1 MTRLAQTPRVPVE
14 GAVLPEPQLALDVAL
29 GVAGAVVGTGVALG
43 RAVVGLPLLHQRM
56 IWRPGFVAERWQ
68 PATLL
73 DDAARHGAAR
83 REEMLRAAQAL
94 LDHWTP
100 VIVER
105 VVSHLDLTGLVL
117 RHVDL
122 DDVVR
127 AVDIEAVV
135 DRVDVDAIVKRVDL
149 DAAVAGV
156 DLDAAVAVVDIDA
169 IAGRLDID
177 AVIGRLD
184 LVAMVEEVIEAIDL
198 PAIIRDSSG
207 SMASE
212 TIRGARMTGIS
223 ADEALSRGLENHLF
237 RRRRRRAAPPDPA

>member
-14 GAVLPEPQLALDVAL
+14 GAVLLEPQLALDVAL

-43 RAVVGLPLLHQRM
+43 RAVVGLPLLHQRVL
-56 IWRPGFVAERWQ
+56 WRPGFVPERWQ

-83 REEMLRAAQAL
+83 RDEMLRAAQTL

-122 DDVVR
+122 DDVTGR
-127 AVDIEAVV
+127 TQSG
-135 DRVDVDAIVKRVDL
+135 DVLGEDQLHQRRHVSAPWRCR
-149 DAAVAGV
+149 AAV
-156 DLDAAVAVVDIDA
+156 
-169 IAGRLDID
+169 
-177 AVIGRLD
+177 
-184 LVAMVEEVIEAIDL
+184 
-198 PAIIRDSSG
+198 P
-207 SMASE
+207 
-212 TIRGARMTGIS
+212 
-223 ADEALSRGLENHLF
+223 SRGCSSRP
-237 RRRRRRAAPPDPA
+237 RRRHAGAGCSCR